1 MKKALSFLAMAVLM
15 FTLVACNSDSTS
27 TEGSSSN
34 GGDTAAKDDKTLV
47 IGMGSDM
54 TTFDIHDHNNTSTE
68 AIHIN
73 MFNYLV
79 KTGENGDF
87 LPDLAESWENVDE
100 TTWSF
105 KLREGVKFHNGEDFT
120 AEDVK
125 FTLERVANDNTVLEH
140 GNYKQIKEVKIV
152 SDYEI
157 EIITYGAEPAML
169 NRLSRL
175 GSGML
180 PSEYIETEGWE
191 TFLANPIGTGPY
203 KFVEWKKDDRVVLE
217 ANPDYFGVKAKW
229 EELVFRAIPEDS
241 TRVSEFLTGGVDIA
255 VNIPPTDWSRIE
267 ENEGT
272 SLAESPTQRV
282 MMLVLRTAGDF
293 PTADPKVREAIDLAI
308 DKQAILDSLMEG
320 SGTVTRTRVTP
331 GNTGA
336 NEDLYGTSLYDPEKA
351 KELLKEAGYESG
363 LELTL
368 SAPNGRY
375 LKDKESV
382 ELMQAMLSE
391 VGINV
396 KLDLLEWSSFSEK
409 YASKSFS
416 DMFLIGYGNS
426 MFDAALALE
435 RLREEQAAGETDYSN
450 PKVEELLTAAMTNMN
465 PEERIEQYKEAQAI
479 IAEDRPQIYLYQ
491 LDSIYGVSDSIS
503 FQPRLDEMIP
513 ADEITLK

>member
-1 MKKALSFLAMAVLM
+1 MKKILSLLVMLVLM
-15 FTLVACNSDSTS
+15 ISLVACTSDSTGKTS
-27 TEGSSSN
+27 TD
-34 GGDTAAKDDKTLV
+34 GGESAKKDDKKLV
-47 IGMGSDM
+47 IAMGSDM

-73 MFNYLV
+73 MFNYLI
-79 KTGENGDF
+79 KTGENGEF
-87 LPDLAESWENVDE
+87 QPDLAESWENVDE
-100 TTWSF
+100 TTWNF

-125 FTLERVANDNTVLEH
+125 FTLERVAKDNTVLEH
-140 GNYKQIKEVKIV
+140 GNYKQIKEVKII

-157 EIITYGAEPAML
+157 SIITESAEPALL

-175 GSGML
+175 GSGIL
-180 PSEYIETEGWE
+180 PSEYIESEGWE
-191 TFLANPIGTGPY
+191 TFLANPVGTGPY

-217 ANPDYFGVKAKW
+217 ANPDYFGEKAKW
-229 EELVFRAIPEDS
+229 EQLVFRAVPEDS
-241 TRVSEFLTGGVDIA
+241 TRVSELLTGGVDIA
-255 VNIPPTDWSRIE
+255 VNIPPTDWKRIE
-267 ENEGT
+267 ENAST
-272 SLAESPTQRV
+272 TLADSPTQRV

-308 DKQAILDSLMEG
+308 DKQVILDNLMEG

-351 KELLKEAGYESG
+351 KDLLKEAGYENG
-363 LELTL
+363 LQLTL
-368 SAPNGRY
+368 SAPSGRY

-382 ELMQAMLSE
+382 ELMQAMLAE
-391 VGINV
+391 VGIEV

-426 MFDAALALE
+426 MFDAALALD
-435 RLREEQAAGETDYSN
+435 RLSKGQAAGETDYDN
-450 PKVEELLTAAMTNMN
+450 PRVEELLLGAMSNMN
-465 PEERIEQYKEAQAI
+465 PEERAEQYKEAQVL

-491 LDSIYGVSDSIS
+491 LDSIYGVNEGLS
-503 FQPRLDEMIP
+503 FQPRLDEMIFV
-513 ADEITLK
+513 DDITVK